1 MDRKKKMMPIGP
13 LMIEHRLIERMI
25 RQIDRAVQ
33 RMKQT
38 GQADIVFVDHAVD
51 FIRTYADRC
60 HHGKEENILFREL
73 AKKNIP
79 PDHRR
84 IMDELV
90 AEHVWGRSKV
100 AEIVAA
106 KDRYVQGDKTAS
118 AALAD
123 AITALTAF
131 YPKHIEKEDK
141 GFFLPVMEH
150 FSQAEKDQMLQEG
163 YDFDAGLIHEKYKML
178 VEDFERAAR
187 VEESRKPR

>member
-106 KDRYVQGDKTAS
+106 KEGDKTAS